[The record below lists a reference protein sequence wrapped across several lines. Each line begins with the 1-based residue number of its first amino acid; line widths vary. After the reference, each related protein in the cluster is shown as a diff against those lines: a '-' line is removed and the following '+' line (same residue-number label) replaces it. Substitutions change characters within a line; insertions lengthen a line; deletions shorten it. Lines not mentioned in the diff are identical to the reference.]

1 MTGGTGDTHTRFV
14 VLLIA
19 PSQED
24 TLDDLMQ
31 IRLGFFPPHFR
42 ALCCWSFSPGQVLRK
57 SWPPPSSKSAR
68 LTPSRAF
75 TTLTMMD
82 MTTGTM
88 VSFPLPLP
96 CAFFMFNLF
105 GSC

>member
-1 MTGGTGDTHTRFV
+1 MMTGGTGDTHTRFV

-24 TLDDLMQ
+24 SCKFDL
-31 IRLGFFPPHFR
+31 GSFPPPHFR

-88 VSFPLPLP
+88 VSFPFYLSPVPL
-96 CAFFMFNLF
+96 FDV
-105 GSC
+105 